1 MMSAFPSSL
10 DTDKLFLVEGQAVVV
25 DEEAEGVRYARHR
38 ETTNIVINATTA
50 LPSSCRKNDRP
61 GFFSDA
67 RGTLRRLDSVA
78 DVQGPT
84 NWLIIRVKTLKTLG
98 DKWRE
103 RNILFLS
110 DCYPYVP

>member
-61 GFFSDA
+61 GFFQTP
-67 RGTLRRLDSVA
+67 G
-78 DVQGPT
+78 GHC
-84 NWLIIRVKTLKTLG
+84 G
-98 DKWRE
+98 DWIPWQTSKDQQTG
-103 RNILFLS
+103 S
-110 DCYPYVP
+110 